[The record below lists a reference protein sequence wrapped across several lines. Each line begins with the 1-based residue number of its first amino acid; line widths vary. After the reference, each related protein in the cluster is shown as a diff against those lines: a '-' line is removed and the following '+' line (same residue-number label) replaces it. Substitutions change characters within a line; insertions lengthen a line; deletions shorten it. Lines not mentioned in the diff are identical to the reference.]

1 MKKSELR
8 QIIREEIL
16 KLSENSTNEITSK
29 KLNSPESIQQALL
42 KKEIERRGL
51 KTENE
56 IELSDP
62 ELAVRWWRRKNNE
75 EKQELLNKY
84 LPDFKI
90 DDMNHQD
97 IYWLWKKQQKL

>member
-1 MKKSELR
+1 MKNKR
-8 QIIREEIL
+8 NEIL
-16 KLSENSTNEITSK
+16 SEEFK
-29 KLNSPESIQQALL
+29 RMRELA
-42 KKEIERRGL
+42 GL